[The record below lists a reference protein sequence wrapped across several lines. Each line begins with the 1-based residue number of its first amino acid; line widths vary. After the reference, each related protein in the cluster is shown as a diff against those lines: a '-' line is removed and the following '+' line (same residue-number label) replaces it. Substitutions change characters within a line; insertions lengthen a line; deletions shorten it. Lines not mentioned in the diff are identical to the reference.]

1 MTAETELTDEQAAD
15 LLAEYARLCKSLG
28 YPLGTSLR
36 TLQDHA
42 FANGA
47 LVLEFI
53 PRLQDREAVI
63 ARHMFLRGAS

>member
-1 MTAETELTDEQAAD
+1 MTTQELTEEQIAALLDE
-15 LLAEYARLCKSLG
+15 YPRLCKRLG
-28 YPLGTSLR
+28 YPLGTSLQV
-36 TLQDHA
+36 LQDHA